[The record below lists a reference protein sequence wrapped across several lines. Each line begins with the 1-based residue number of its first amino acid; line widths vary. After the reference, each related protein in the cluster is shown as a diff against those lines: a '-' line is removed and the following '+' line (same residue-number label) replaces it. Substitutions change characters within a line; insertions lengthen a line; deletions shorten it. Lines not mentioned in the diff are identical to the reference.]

1 MKDKITLSHGSG
13 GRLSHELIR
22 DLFVSYFNNPILNSQ
37 TDSAILETPLENTAF
52 TTDSYVVDP
61 IFFPGGDIGKL
72 AVCGTVNDLAVSGA
86 VPMYISV
93 GFIIEE
99 GFDLE
104 SLEKIV
110 SSMADEAKKA
120 NIQIVTG
127 DTKVINKGKADKIF
141 INTAGIGKLEPAR
154 KNMSFGKYI
163 QPGDQIII
171 NGDLGRHEI
180 AIMTSREDLGLK
192 TQIESDC
199 ASLNHLIEKAVSR
212 TPKIRFIRDITR
224 GGLAT
229 ILNEI
234 VTDKKYGIEL
244 KEEAF
249 PVNEQVKS
257 ICEMLGLDPLYM
269 ANEGRIMMIVAKEDS
284 KEVVDI
290 LRSDPLGENA
300 QIVGEIKENNTGRV
314 VMETEIGGKRII
326 DMLTGQ
332 QLPRIC

>member
-1 MKDKITLSHGSG
+1 MGI
-13 GRLSHELIR
+13 
-22 DLFVSYFNNPILNSQ
+22 N
-37 TDSAILETPLENTAF
+37 DSPSLT
-52 TTDSYVVDP
+52 
-61 IFFPGGDIGKL
+61 
-72 AVCGTVNDLAVSGA
+72 
-86 VPMYISV
+86 
-93 GFIIEE
+93 
-99 GFDLE
+99 E
-104 SLEKIV
+104 SLCNVRWLCYTRFSCQSIASK
-110 SSMADEAKKA
+110 
-120 NIQIVTG
+120 
-127 DTKVINKGKADKIF
+127 
-141 INTAGIGKLEPAR
+141 
-154 KNMSFGKYI
+154 
-163 QPGDQIII
+163 I
-171 NGDLGRHEI
+171 NGIQNLQ
-180 AIMTSREDLGLK
+180 AL
-192 TQIESDC
+192 
-199 ASLNHLIEKAVSR
+199 
-212 TPKIRFIRDITR
+212 P
-224 GGLAT
+224 AT